1 MGTNWVCYNC
11 GNLDRQSFALS
22 VQMGELVRAQ
32 EEIGVVRNRV
42 LNIRRHCTRDRE
54 ERLKQAERE
63 YLEAQLA
70 VLNRVTKDGRTTP
83 RDSDSLLLYSD
94 DHCLNGSDD
103 DDEST
108 PVVELPDVLPEVQP
122 PAKELPQE
130 TDSSRS
136 ISTSSRWP
144 LWMLDSSE
152 KPRLSESL

>member
-1 MGTNWVCYNC
+1 
-11 GNLDRQSFALS
+11 
-22 VQMGELVRAQ
+22 MGELVRAQ
-32 EEIGVVRNRV
+32 EEIAVVRNRV
-42 LNIRRHCTRDRE
+42 LNIRRHCTPDRE

-70 VLNRVTKDGRTTP
+70 VLNRVTTDGRTTP

-108 PVVELPDVLPEVQP
+108 PVVELPDVLPEVEPPDVLPEVLP
-122 PAKELPQE
+122 PAAELPQE

-136 ISTSSRWP
+136 ISTSSGWP
-144 LWMLDSSE
+144 PWMLAPPE
-152 KPRLSESL
+152 KPKPSE